1 MEESG
6 GGEKR
11 ERGGRDDLFDFN
23 SLVPLFLFFI
33 YFYFSYFASEY

>member
-23 SLVPLFLFFI
+23 LLFPLYFFYLFLFFL
-33 YFYFSYFASEY
+33 FC